1 MENNNEV
8 KATLQKLNSVASSWD
23 EGDFI
28 PFPNPS
34 IKHESD
40 WRIEN
45 VAANLVE
52 CILRRKTQHFYLS
65 YLNFKDLRILL
76 TSGDWVATARWID
89 IL

>member
-8 KATLQKLNSVASSWD
+8 KAALQKLNSLASSWD
-23 EGDFI
+23 EGDVI
-28 PFPNPS
+28 PFSNPS

-52 CILRRKTQHFYLS
+52 CILRRKKHNIKIYLFEQ
-65 YLNFKDLRILL
+65 LKFKGFVNSTYER
-76 TSGDWVATARWID
+76 
-89 IL
+89 

>member
-8 KATLQKLNSVASSWD
+8 KAALQKLNSLASSWD
-23 EGDFI
+23 EGDTI

-45 VAANLVE
+45 VATNFEE
-52 CILRRKTQHFYLS
+52 CILRRKMQHINIS
-65 YLNFKDLRILL
+65 I
-76 TSGDWVATARWID
+76 
-89 IL
+89 